1 MDCEGNMNVMNTNY
15 HAKFGK
21 SLFGKSLNRH
31 KTASRISS
39 MCILAS
45 SLFGCTTFPYVEDPR
60 PEFIRPCTMCESSD
74 VELQRAMAYVDYT
87 YDGYRRKLLED
98 AKQSQDLSQGLI
110 ALGTVTLGLAAFEA
124 NIDTFKAAGLLGGGA
139 YHLGTANENV
149 GRRAQYIAGMRA
161 MVCIKDI
168 VSPMVGITSN
178 YQHIQDNVKR
188 LRSAMDE
195 YAIAAG
201 NLTNNMNQLFL
212 NDDASKS
219 LKAAAQAQLKVVD
232 SDRER
237 AAQLLQSTNTLLAKS
252 STIGPRVFAQVDNIR
267 VAVDEALTSTLAST
281 DSIGSQIA
289 ALSDYAQYF
298 TPGLDFAQILQTTL
312 ASEGGSNTDTVINE
326 MLAESSSGLDNN
338 PKGNAEN
345 VKNAII
351 SVYEKVISNISVAMG
366 EMQAKRQIMLARAS
380 ELNGLLAMPLNLNEA
395 TFKSCGAHTDNI
407 TTQLTL
413 DHSSLAFTQGVI
425 QTAIV
430 EVSGGTKPYSAQ
442 LTRTPNSSV
451 NVSTVAGGSGV
462 IVTLTGE
469 AKAGEAFTIKVK
481 DSSTQHAIINVSIT
495 EAVKKTESDAAKE
508 KVKEAS
514 QAALKNCENSKTNTW
529 NETFGVIGYP
539 VMGTHANGIVLENP
553 ALLGSTISGE
563 LALVGSFSIPSE
575 TKNIE
580 AIKKILLE
588 KLTSDP
594 LLKKLN
600 CKNITSNDYLTPHP
614 SLNNALSSTS
624 DVCEADDDVGRLKC
638 ALRTP
643 MEAGDCGD
651 DFTLAYSDF
660 SEGVLTVTLRDLDSI
675 CPTLYVDK
683 VEDLA
688 AQAKVT
694 INKSLQRF
702 TGANTLRY
710 SDLKF
715 SNHEEIKAKI
725 EILQEGK
732 VQ

>member
-1 MDCEGNMNVMNTNY
+1 MNVINSDCY
-15 HAKFGK
+15 AKFGK
-21 SLFGKSLNRH
+21 SLNRY
-31 KTASRISS
+31 KTASRLSS
-39 MCILAS
+39 VCILAS

-60 PEFIRPCTMCESSD
+60 PEFIRACTMCESSE

-149 GRRAQYIAGMRA
+149 GRRSQYIAGMRA

-168 VSPMVGITSN
+168 VSPMAGITSN
-178 YQHIQDNVKR
+178 YEHIQKNAER

-201 NLTNNMNQLFL
+201 DLTNNMNQLFL
-212 NDDASKS
+212 YDDTTKS

-281 DSIGSQIA
+281 DNISSHIA
-289 ALSDYAQYF
+289 LLSDYAQYF

-312 ASEGGSNTDTVINE
+312 ASAGSPATDKQMTDIIQQSLNN
-326 MLAESSSGLDNN
+326 LDKDS
-338 PKGNAEN
+338 KGNAEN

-351 SVYEKVISNISVAMG
+351 GVYEKVISNISAAMG
-366 EMQAKRQIMLARAS
+366 EIQAKRQIMLARAS
-380 ELNGLLAMPLNLNEA
+380 ELNGLLAMPLNLNET
-395 TFKSCGAHTDNI
+395 TFKSCGALTDNI
-407 TTQLTL
+407 TTQLKL
-413 DHSSLAFTQGVI
+413 DHSSLEFTQGTI
-425 QTAIV
+425 QTATV
-430 EVSGGTKPYSAQ
+430 EVSGGTKPYTAQ

-451 NVSTVAGGSGV
+451 NVATVARGSGI
-462 IVTLTGE
+462 IVTLTSE
-469 AKAGEAFTIKVK
+469 AKAGEVFTIKVK
-481 DSSTQHAIINVSIT
+481 DSSTQHAIINVSIK
-495 EAVKKTESDAAKE
+495 EPVKNKTANNKGAANDVE
-508 KVKEAS
+508 IT
-514 QAALKNCENSKTNTW
+514 QAALKNCENSKTNMW

-563 LALVGSFSIPSE
+563 IALAGQFSLPPE
-575 TKNIE
+575 ARNIE
-580 AIKKILLE
+580 AVKSALLA
-588 KLTSDP
+588 KLATDP
-594 LLKKLN
+594 LLKSLH
-600 CKNITSNDYLTPHP
+600 CKNITSNEKLTPHA
-614 SLNNALSSTS
+614 SLANALSSTP
-624 DVCEADDDVGRLKC
+624 DVCKADDDVGRLKC

-651 DFTLAYSDF
+651 DFTLAYSNF
-660 SEGVLTVTLRDLDSI
+660 SQGILTVTLRDLDSI

-683 VEDLA
+683 VDDLV

-694 INKSLQRF
+694 INKSLKRF
-702 TGANTLRY
+702 TGGNTLKY

-715 SNHEEIKAKI
+715 SNYEEIKAKI
-725 EILQEGK
+725 DGLQEGK

>member
-1 MDCEGNMNVMNTNY
+1 MNVINSDCYAN
-15 HAKFGK
+15 FGK
-21 SLFGKSLNRH
+21 SLFGKLLNRE
-31 KTASRISS
+31 KTTSRLSI
-39 MCILAS
+39 MCILVS
-45 SLFGCTTFPYVEDPR
+45 SLLGCTTFPYVEDPR
-60 PEFIRPCTMCESSD
+60 PVNTKNCTSCESSE

-178 YQHIQDNVKR
+178 YQHIQNNAER

-201 NLTNNMNQLFL
+201 DLTNAVNQLFL
-212 NDDASKS
+212 YDDSTKS
-219 LKAAAQAQLKVVD
+219 LKAAAQAQLKVID

-312 ASEGGSNTDTVINE
+312 VSAGSSGTGIDGILAQSLNN
-326 MLAESSSGLDNN
+326 LAEK
-338 PKGNAEN
+338 PKENAEN
-345 VKNAII
+345 VKDAIKRVHKKI
-351 SVYEKVISNISVAMG
+351 ISNISVAMG

-395 TFKSCGAHTDNI
+395 TFKSCGALTDNI

-413 DHSSLAFTQGVI
+413 DHSSLAFTQGKI
-425 QTAIV
+425 QTATV

-451 NVSTVAGGSGV
+451 NIASVAGGSGI
-462 IVTLTGE
+462 IVTLTSE
-469 AKAGEAFTIKVK
+469 AKAGESFTIKVK
-481 DSSTQHAIINVSIT
+481 DSSTQHAIINVSIK
-495 EAVKKTESDAAKE
+495 EPVKKTESDAAKE
-508 KVKEAS
+508 NVIEAP

-563 LALVGSFSIPSE
+563 IALAGQFSLPPE
-575 TKNIE
+575 AKNID
-580 AIKKILLE
+580 AVKSALLA
-588 KLTSDP
+588 KLATDP
-594 LLKKLN
+594 LLKSLH
-600 CKNITSNDYLTPHP
+600 CKNITSNEKLTPHA
-614 SLNNALSSTS
+614 SLANALSSTP

-638 ALRTP
+638 ALRAP

-651 DFTLAYSDF
+651 DFTFAYSNF
-660 SEGVLTVTLRDLDSI
+660 SKGVLTVTLCALDSI
-675 CPTLYVDK
+675 CPALYVDK

-694 INKSLQRF
+694 INKSLERYPW
-702 TGANTLRY
+702 GKTLRY
-710 SDLKF
+710 IDLKF
-715 SNHEEIKAKI
+715 SNYEEIKAKI
-725 EILQEGK
+725 ESLQEGK

>member
-31 KTASRISS
+31 KTASRLSS

-60 PEFIRPCTMCESSD
+60 PEYTRSCTMCESSE

-178 YQHIQDNVKR
+178 YQHIQNNAER

-201 NLTNNMNQLFL
+201 DLTNAVNQLFL
-212 NDDASKS
+212 YDDSTKS
-219 LKAAAQAQLKVVD
+219 LKAAAQAQLKVID

-252 STIGPRVFAQVDNIR
+252 STIGPRVFAQVDSIR

-312 ASEGGSNTDTVINE
+312 ASTGSSGTGIDGILAQSLNN
-326 MLAESSSGLDNN
+326 LAEK
-338 PKGNAEN
+338 PKENAEN
-345 VKNAII
+345 VKDAIKR
-351 SVYEKVISNISVAMG
+351 VHQEMISNISIAMG

-395 TFKSCGAHTDNI
+395 TFKSCGALTDNI
-407 TTQLTL
+407 TTQLKL

-481 DSSTQHAIINVSIT
+481 DSSTQHAIINVSIK
-495 EAVKKTESDAAKE
+495 EPVKKTESDAAKE
-508 KVKEAS
+508 NVKEAS

-694 INKSLQRF
+694 INKSLQWF
-702 TGANTLRY
+702 TGGNTLRY
-710 SDLKF
+710 SDFKF

-725 EILQEGK
+725 ESLQEGK

>member
-1 MDCEGNMNVMNTNY
+1 
-15 HAKFGK
+15 
-21 SLFGKSLNRH
+21 
-31 KTASRISS
+31 
-39 MCILAS
+39 
-45 SLFGCTTFPYVEDPR
+45 
-60 PEFIRPCTMCESSD
+60 MCESSE

-98 AKQSQDLSQGLI
+98 AKQGQDLSQGLI

-178 YQHIQDNVKR
+178 YQHIQKNAER

-201 NLTNNMNQLFL
+201 DLTNNMNQLFL
-212 NDDASKS
+212 NDDASKN
-219 LKAAAQAQLKVVD
+219 LKAAAQAQLKVID

-281 DSIGSQIA
+281 DSISSHIA
-289 ALSDYAQYF
+289 LLSDYAQYF

-312 ASEGGSNTDTVINE
+312 ASAGSPATDKRMTDIVQQSLKNFDKDSKE
-326 MLAESSSGLDNN
+326 
-338 PKGNAEN
+338 NAEN
-345 VKNAII
+345 VKGAIEG
-351 SVYEKVISNISVAMG
+351 VYEKVISNISAAMG
-366 EMQAKRQIMLARAS
+366 KMQAKRQIMLARAS
-380 ELNGLLAMPLNLNEA
+380 ELNGLLAMPLNLNET
-395 TFKSCGAHTDNI
+395 TFKSCGALTDNI
-407 TTQLTL
+407 TTQLKL
-413 DHSSLAFTQGVI
+413 DHSSLEFTQGTI
-425 QTAIV
+425 QTATV
-430 EVSGGTKPYSAQ
+430 EVSGGTKPYIAQ
-442 LTRTPNSSV
+442 LTKTPNSSV
-451 NVSTVAGGSGV
+451 NVATVAGGSGI
-462 IVTLTGE
+462 IVTLTSE
-469 AKAGEAFTIKVK
+469 AKAGEVFTIKVK
-481 DSSTQHAIINVSIT
+481 DSSTQHAIINVSIK
-495 EAVKKTESDAAKE
+495 EPVKKTESDAAKE
-508 KVKEAS
+508 NVTEAP

-563 LALVGSFSIPSE
+563 IALAGQFSLPPE
-575 TKNIE
+575 ARNIE
-580 AIKKILLE
+580 AVKSALLA
-588 KLTSDP
+588 KLATDP
-594 LLKKLN
+594 LLKSLH
-600 CKNITSNDYLTPHP
+600 CKNITSNEKLTPHA
-614 SLNNALSSTS
+614 SLANALSSTP
-624 DVCEADDDVGRLKC
+624 DVCRADDDVGRLQC

-651 DFTLAYSDF
+651 DFTLAYSNF
-660 SEGVLTVTLRDLDSI
+660 SQGILTVTLRDLDSI

-694 INKSLQRF
+694 INKSLKQF
-702 TGANTLRY
+702 TGGNTLKY

-715 SNHEEIKAKI
+715 SNYEEIKAKI
-725 EILQEGK
+725 DGLQEGK

>member
-1 MDCEGNMNVMNTNY
+1 MNVINSDCY
-15 HAKFGK
+15 AKFGK
-21 SLFGKSLNRH
+21 SLNRY
-31 KTASRISS
+31 KTASRLSS
-39 MCILAS
+39 VCILAS

-60 PEFIRPCTMCESSD
+60 PEFIRECTMCESSE
-74 VELQRAMAYVDYT
+74 VELQRAMDYVDYT

-110 ALGTVTLGLAAFEA
+110 ALTTATLGLASFEA
-124 NIDTFKAAGLLGGGA
+124 DIDTFKAAGLLGAGA
-139 YHLGTANENV
+139 YQLGTANENV
-149 GRRAQYIAGMRA
+149 GRRSQYIAGMRA

-178 YQHIQDNVKR
+178 YQHIQKNAER

-201 NLTNNMNQLFL
+201 DLTNTMNQLFL
-212 NDDASKS
+212 YDDSTKS
-219 LKAAAQAQLKVVD
+219 LKAAAQAQLKVID

-252 STIGPRVFAQVDNIR
+252 STIGPRVFTQVDNIR

-281 DSIGSQIA
+281 DSISTHIA
-289 ALSDYAQYF
+289 SLSDYAQYF

-312 ASEGGSNTDTVINE
+312 ASAEGSNTDTVINE
-326 MLAESSSGLDNN
+326 VLAQAMGDFDKKTKE
-338 PKGNAEN
+338 NAENTEN

-351 SVYEKVISNISVAMG
+351 GVYEKVISNISAAMG

-380 ELNGLLAMPLNLNEA
+380 ELNGLLAMPLNLNET
-395 TFKSCGAHTDNI
+395 TFKSCGALTDNI
-407 TTQLTL
+407 TTQLKL
-413 DHSSLAFTQGVI
+413 DHSSLEFTQGTI
-425 QTAIV
+425 QTATV
-430 EVSGGTKPYSAQ
+430 EVSGGTKPYTAQ

-451 NVSTVAGGSGV
+451 NVATVAGGSGI
-462 IVTLTGE
+462 IVTLTSE
-469 AKAGEAFTIKVK
+469 AKAGEVFTIKVK
-481 DSSTQHAIINVSIT
+481 DSSTQHAIINVSIK
-495 EAVKKTESDAAKE
+495 EPVKNETANNKGAANDVE
-508 KVKEAS
+508 IA

-563 LALVGSFSIPSE
+563 IALAGQFSLPPE
-575 TKNIE
+575 ARNIE
-580 AIKKILLE
+580 AVKSALLA
-588 KLTSDP
+588 KLATDP
-594 LLKKLN
+594 LLKSLH
-600 CKNITSNDYLTPHP
+600 CKNITSNEKLTPHA
-614 SLNNALSSTS
+614 SLANALSSTP
-624 DVCEADDDVGRLKC
+624 DVCKADDDVGRLKC

-651 DFTLAYSDF
+651 DFTLAYSNF
-660 SEGVLTVTLRDLDSI
+660 SQGILTVTLRDLDSI

-683 VEDLA
+683 VDDLV

-694 INKSLQRF
+694 INKSLKRF
-702 TGANTLRY
+702 TGGNTLKY

-715 SNHEEIKAKI
+715 SNYEEIKAKI
-725 EILQEGK
+725 DGLQEGK

>member
-1 MDCEGNMNVMNTNY
+1 M
-15 HAKFGK
+15 
-21 SLFGKSLNRH
+21 
-31 KTASRISS
+31 
-39 MCILAS
+39 
-45 SLFGCTTFPYVEDPR
+45 
-60 PEFIRPCTMCESSD
+60 
-74 VELQRAMAYVDYT
+74 
-87 YDGYRRKLLED
+87 
-98 AKQSQDLSQGLI
+98 
-110 ALGTVTLGLAAFEA
+110 
-124 NIDTFKAAGLLGGGA
+124 
-139 YHLGTANENV
+139 
-149 GRRAQYIAGMRA
+149 
-161 MVCIKDI
+161 CIKDI

-178 YQHIQDNVKR
+178 YQHIQNNAER

-201 NLTNNMNQLFL
+201 DLTNNMNQLFL

-219 LKAAAQAQLKVVD
+219 LKAAAQAQLKVID
-232 SDRER
+232 SDRAR

-252 STIGPRVFAQVDNIR
+252 STIGPRVFAQVDSIR

-298 TPGLDFAQILQTTL
+298 TPGLDFAQLLQTTL
-312 ASEGGSNTDTVINE
+312 TSTGGSDVNKVLDG
-326 MLAESSSGLDNN
+326 MLAQA
-338 PKGNAEN
+338 KGDFDKKNKENAENAEN

-395 TFKSCGAHTDNI
+395 TFKSCGALTDNI

-481 DSSTQHAIINVSIT
+481 DSSTQHAIINVSIK
-495 EAVKKTESDAAKE
+495 EPVKKTESDAAKE
-508 KVKEAS
+508 NVKEAS

-588 KLTSDP
+588 RLTTDS

-600 CKNITSNDYLTPHP
+600 CKNITSNEKLTPHA
-614 SLNNALSSTS
+614 SLANALSSTP
-624 DVCEADDDVGRLKC
+624 DVCKADDDVGRLKC

-694 INKSLQRF
+694 INKSLKRF
-702 TGANTLRY
+702 TGKNTLRY

-715 SNHEEIKAKI
+715 SNYEEIKAKI
-725 EILQEGK
+725 ESLQEGK

>member
-1 MDCEGNMNVMNTNY
+1 MNVINSDSY
-15 HAKFGK
+15 AKFGK
-21 SLFGKSLNRH
+21 SFNRN
-31 KTASRISS
+31 KKASRISA

-60 PEFIRPCTMCESSD
+60 PEYTRACTMCESRE

-98 AKQSQDLSQGLI
+98 AKQSQELSQGLI

-178 YQHIQDNVKR
+178 YQHIQKNAER

-201 NLTNNMNQLFL
+201 DLTNNMNQLVL
-212 NDDASKS
+212 YNDATKS
-219 LKAAAQAQLKVVD
+219 LKAAAQAQLKVIE

-237 AAQLLQSTNTLLAKS
+237 AAKLLQSTNTLLAKS

-267 VAVDEALTSTLAST
+267 VAVDEALTSTLANT

-312 ASEGGSNTDTVINE
+312 ASSGSPATDT
-326 MLAESSSGLDNN
+326 MLEKFYAESM
-338 PKGNAEN
+338 NAPQKDFDEN
-345 VKNAII
+345 TGKVLKVVEIHQQ
-351 SVYEKVISNISVAMG
+351 VISNISAAMG
-366 EMQAKRQIMLARAS
+366 KMQAKRQIMLARAS
-380 ELNGLLAMPLNLNEA
+380 ELNGLLAMPLDLNET
-395 TFKSCGAHTDNI
+395 TFKSCGALTDNI
-407 TTQLTL
+407 TTQLKL
-413 DHSSLAFTQGVI
+413 DHSSLEFTQGTI
-425 QTAIV
+425 QTATV

-442 LTRTPNSSV
+442 LTKTPNSSV
-451 NVSTVAGGSGV
+451 NVASVAGGSGI
-462 IVTLTGE
+462 IVTLTSE
-469 AKAGEAFTIKVK
+469 AKAGEVFTIKVK
-481 DSSTQHAIINVSIT
+481 DSSTQHAIINVSIK
-495 EAVKKTESDAAKE
+495 EPVKKTESDAAKE
-508 KVKEAS
+508 KVIEAP
-514 QAALKNCENSKTNTW
+514 QAALKNCENSKTTTW

-563 LALVGSFSIPSE
+563 IALTGQFSLPPE
-575 TKNIE
+575 AKNIE
-580 AIKKILLE
+580 AVKSALLA
-588 KLTSDP
+588 KLATDP
-594 LLKKLN
+594 LLKSLH
-600 CKNITSNDYLTPHP
+600 CKNITSNDKLTPHA
-614 SLNNALSSTS
+614 SLANALSSTP
-624 DVCEADDDVGRLKC
+624 DVCKADDDVGRLQC
-638 ALRTP
+638 ALRSP

-651 DFTLAYSDF
+651 DFTLAYSNF
-660 SEGVLTVTLRDLDSI
+660 SQGILTVTLHDLDSI

-694 INKSLQRF
+694 INKSLKRF
-702 TGANTLRY
+702 TGGNTLKY

-725 EILQEGK
+725 DGLQEGK

>member
-1 MDCEGNMNVMNTNY
+1 MNVINSDCYAN
-15 HAKFGK
+15 FGK
-21 SLFGKSLNRH
+21 SLFGKLLNRE
-31 KTASRISS
+31 KTTSRLST
-39 MCILAS
+39 MCILVS
-45 SLFGCTTFPYVEDPR
+45 SLLGCTTFPYVEDPR
-60 PEFIRPCTMCESSD
+60 PVNTKNCTSCESSE

-168 VSPMVGITSN
+168 ASPMVGITSN
-178 YQHIQDNVKR
+178 YQHIQNNAER

-201 NLTNNMNQLFL
+201 DLTNNMNQLFL

-219 LKAAAQAQLKVVD
+219 LKAAAQAQLKVID
-232 SDRER
+232 SDRAR

-252 STIGPRVFAQVDNIR
+252 STIGPRVFAQVDSIR

-298 TPGLDFAQILQTTL
+298 TPGLDFAQLLQTTL
-312 ASEGGSNTDTVINE
+312 TSTGGSDVNKVLDG
-326 MLAESSSGLDNN
+326 MLAQA
-338 PKGNAEN
+338 KGDFDKKNKENAENAEN

-395 TFKSCGAHTDNI
+395 TFKSCGALTDNI

-481 DSSTQHAIINVSIT
+481 DSSTQHAIINVSIK
-495 EAVKKTESDAAKE
+495 EPVKKTESDAAKE
-508 KVKEAS
+508 NVKEAS

-588 KLTSDP
+588 RLTTDS

-600 CKNITSNDYLTPHP
+600 CKNITSNEKLTPHA
-614 SLNNALSSTS
+614 SLANALSSTP
-624 DVCEADDDVGRLKC
+624 DVCKADDDVGRLKC

-694 INKSLQRF
+694 INKSLKRF
-702 TGANTLRY
+702 TGKNTLRY

-715 SNHEEIKAKI
+715 SNYEEIKAKI
-725 EILQEGK
+725 ESLQEGK

>member
-1 MDCEGNMNVMNTNY
+1 MDCEGNMNVINSDSY
-15 HAKFGK
+15 AKFGK
-21 SLFGKSLNRH
+21 SFNRN
-31 KTASRISS
+31 KKASRISA

-60 PEFIRPCTMCESSD
+60 PEYTRACTMCESRE

-98 AKQSQDLSQGLI
+98 AKQSQELSQGLI

-178 YQHIQDNVKR
+178 YQHIQKNAER

-201 NLTNNMNQLFL
+201 DLTNNMNQLVL
-212 NDDASKS
+212 YNDATKS
-219 LKAAAQAQLKVVD
+219 LKAAAQAQLKVID

-237 AAQLLQSTNTLLAKS
+237 AAKLLQSTNTLLAKS

-312 ASEGGSNTDTVINE
+312 ASSEGSNTDTVINK
-326 MLAESSSGLDNN
+326 MLAQAMGDFDKKTKENAE
-338 PKGNAEN
+338 NAEN

-351 SVYEKVISNISVAMG
+351 GVYEKVISNISVAMG
-366 EMQAKRQIMLARAS
+366 KMQAKRQIMLARAS
-380 ELNGLLAMPLNLNEA
+380 ELNGLLAMPLNLNET
-395 TFKSCGAHTDNI
+395 TFKSCGALTDNI
-407 TTQLTL
+407 TTQLKL
-413 DHSSLAFTQGVI
+413 DHSSLEFTQGTI
-425 QTAIV
+425 QTATV

-442 LTRTPNSSV
+442 LTKTPNSSV
-451 NVSTVAGGSGV
+451 NVATVAGGSGI
-462 IVTLTGE
+462 IVTLTSE
-469 AKAGEAFTIKVK
+469 AKAGEVFTIKVK
-481 DSSTQHAIINVSIT
+481 DSSTQHAIINVSIK
-495 EAVKKTESDAAKE
+495 EPVKKTESDAAKE
-508 KVKEAS
+508 NVTEAP
-514 QAALKNCENSKTNTW
+514 QAALKNCENSKTTTW

-563 LALVGSFSIPSE
+563 IALTGQFSLPPE
-575 TKNIE
+575 AKNIE
-580 AIKKILLE
+580 AVKSALLA
-588 KLTSDP
+588 KLATDP
-594 LLKKLN
+594 LLKSLH
-600 CKNITSNDYLTPHP
+600 CKNITSNDKLTPHA
-614 SLNNALSSTS
+614 SLANALSSTP
-624 DVCEADDDVGRLKC
+624 DVCKADDDVGRLQC

-651 DFTLAYSDF
+651 DFTLAYSNF
-660 SEGVLTVTLRDLDSI
+660 SQGILTVTLRDLDSI

-694 INKSLQRF
+694 INKSLKRF
-702 TGANTLRY
+702 TGGNTLRY

-725 EILQEGK
+725 DGLQEGK

>member
-1 MDCEGNMNVMNTNY
+1 MNVINSDCY
-15 HAKFGK
+15 AKFGK
-21 SLFGKSLNRH
+21 SLNRY
-31 KTASRISS
+31 KTASRLSS
-39 MCILAS
+39 VCILAS

-60 PEFIRPCTMCESSD
+60 PEFISACTMCESSE

-178 YQHIQDNVKR
+178 YQHIQKNAER

-201 NLTNNMNQLFL
+201 DLTNNMNQLFL

-281 DSIGSQIA
+281 DSISSHIA
-289 ALSDYAQYF
+289 LLSDYAQYF

-312 ASEGGSNTDTVINE
+312 ASAGSSDADTVLDAIIP
-326 MLAESSSGLDNN
+326 ESMGGLDTNS
-338 PKGNAEN
+338 KENAEN

-351 SVYEKVISNISVAMG
+351 GVYEKVISNISAAMG
-366 EMQAKRQIMLARAS
+366 EMQAKRQIMLTRAS
-380 ELNGLLAMPLNLNEA
+380 ELNGLLAMPLNLNET
-395 TFKSCGAHTDNI
+395 TFKSCGALTDNI
-407 TTQLTL
+407 TTQLKL
-413 DHSSLAFTQGVI
+413 DHSSLEFTQGTI
-425 QTAIV
+425 QTATV
-430 EVSGGTKPYSAQ
+430 EVSGGTKPYTAQ
-442 LTRTPNSSV
+442 LTRTPNTSV
-451 NVSTVAGGSGV
+451 NVSTVGGGSGI
-462 IVTLTGE
+462 IVTLTSE
-469 AKAGEAFTIKVK
+469 AKAGEVFTIKVK
-481 DSSTQHAIINVSIT
+481 DSSTQHAIINVSIK
-495 EAVKKTESDAAKE
+495 EPVKKTESDVAKE
-508 KVKEAS
+508 NVTEAP

-563 LALVGSFSIPSE
+563 IALTGQFSLPPEAKS
-575 TKNIE
+575 IE
-580 AIKKILLE
+580 AVKSALLA
-588 KLTSDP
+588 KLATDP
-594 LLKKLN
+594 LLKSLN
-600 CKNITSNDYLTPHP
+600 CKNITSNDKLTPHA
-614 SLNNALSSTS
+614 SLANALSSTP
-624 DVCEADDDVGRLKC
+624 DVCKADDDVGRLQC

-651 DFTLAYSDF
+651 DFTLAYSNF
-660 SEGVLTVTLRDLDSI
+660 SQGILTVTLRDLDSI

-694 INKSLQRF
+694 INKSLKQF
-702 TGANTLRY
+702 TGGNTLKY

-715 SNHEEIKAKI
+715 SNYEEIKAKI
-725 EILQEGK
+725 DGLQEGK

>member
-1 MDCEGNMNVMNTNY
+1 MNAINSDCYV
-15 HAKFGK
+15 KSGK
-21 SLFGKSLNRH
+21 SFNRN
-31 KTASRISS
+31 KKASRISA
-39 MCILAS
+39 MCILVS

-60 PEFIRPCTMCESSD
+60 PEYTRACTMCESSE

-98 AKQSQDLSQGLI
+98 ARQSQDLSQGLI

-178 YQHIQDNVKR
+178 YQHIQNNAER

-201 NLTNNMNQLFL
+201 DLTNAVNQLFL
-212 NDDASKS
+212 YDDSTKS
-219 LKAAAQAQLKVVD
+219 LKAAAQAQLKVID

-252 STIGPRVFAQVDNIR
+252 STIGPRVFAQVDSIR

-298 TPGLDFAQILQTTL
+298 TPGLDFAEILQTTL
-312 ASEGGSNTDTVINE
+312 TSTGGSDVNKVLDG
-326 MLAESSSGLDNN
+326 MLAQALGDFDKKTKE
-338 PKGNAEN
+338 NAEN
-345 VKNAII
+345 AESVKNAII
-351 SVYEKVISNISVAMG
+351 GVYEKVISNISVAMG

-395 TFKSCGAHTDNI
+395 TFKSCGALTDNI
-407 TTQLTL
+407 TTQLKL

-481 DSSTQHAIINVSIT
+481 DSSTQNAIINVSIT
-495 EAVKKTESDAAKE
+495 EAATTQNKTETNPDE
-508 KVKEAS
+508 V
-514 QAALKNCENSKTNTW
+514 KNCENSKTNTW

-563 LALVGSFSIPSE
+563 LALVGSVSIPSE
-575 TKNIE
+575 SKSVE
-580 AIKKILLE
+580 AIKTVLLK
-588 KLTSDP
+588 KLSTDP

-600 CKNITSNDYLTPHP
+600 CKNITSNENLMPHL
-614 SLNNALSSTS
+614 SLNNALSETP
-624 DVCEADDDVGRLKC
+624 DVCEANDDVGRLKC

-702 TGANTLRY
+702 TGGNTLRY

-725 EILQEGK
+725 ESLQ
-732 VQ
+732 

>member
-1 MDCEGNMNVMNTNY
+1 MMNTNY

-31 KTASRISS
+31 KTASRLSS
-39 MCILAS
+39 MCILVS
-45 SLFGCTTFPYVEDPR
+45 SLLGCTTFPYVEDPR
-60 PEFIRPCTMCESSD
+60 PVLTKNCTSCESSE

-110 ALGTVTLGLAAFEA
+110 ALTTVTLGLAAFEA
-124 NIDTFKAAGLLGGGA
+124 DIDTFKAAGLLGAGA
-139 YHLGTANENV
+139 YQLGTNNENV

-178 YQHIQDNVKR
+178 HQHIQDNAKR

-201 NLTNNMNQLFL
+201 DLTNAMNQLFL
-212 NDDASKS
+212 YDDSTKS
-219 LKAAAQAQLKVVD
+219 LKAAAQAQLKVID

-252 STIGPRVFAQVDNIR
+252 STIGPRVFAQVDSIR

-312 ASEGGSNTDTVINE
+312 ASTGSSGTGIDGILAQSLNN
-326 MLAESSSGLDNN
+326 LAEK
-338 PKGNAEN
+338 PKEN
-345 VKNAII
+345 VKDAIKHLHQ
-351 SVYEKVISNISVAMG
+351 EMISNVSAAMG

-380 ELNGLLAMPLNLNEA
+380 ELNGLLAMPLNLNDS
-395 TFKSCGAHTDNI
+395 TFKSCGNLTDNI

-495 EAVKKTESDAAKE
+495 EAATTQNKTDTKPDED
-508 KVKEAS
+508 
-514 QAALKNCENSKTNTW
+514 KNCQNSNINTW

-539 VMGTHANGIVLENP
+539 VMGTLANGIVVENP

-600 CKNITSNDYLTPHP
+600 CKNITSNEYLTPHP
-614 SLNNALSSTS
+614 SLNNALSESP
-624 DVCEADDDVGRLKC
+624 DICEANDDVGRLKC
-638 ALRTP
+638 ALRAP

-694 INKSLQRF
+694 INKSLQLF
-702 TGANTLRY
+702 TGGNTLRY

-725 EILQEGK
+725 ESLQEGK

>member
-1 MDCEGNMNVMNTNY
+1 
-15 HAKFGK
+15 
-21 SLFGKSLNRH
+21 
-31 KTASRISS
+31 
-39 MCILAS
+39 
-45 SLFGCTTFPYVEDPR
+45 
-60 PEFIRPCTMCESSD
+60 
-74 VELQRAMAYVDYT
+74 MAYVDYT
-87 YDGYRRKLLED
+87 YDGYRIKLLED

-178 YQHIQDNVKR
+178 YQHIQNNAER

-201 NLTNNMNQLFL
+201 DLTNNMNQLFL

-219 LKAAAQAQLKVVD
+219 LKAAAQAQLKVID
-232 SDRER
+232 SDRAR

-252 STIGPRVFAQVDNIR
+252 STIGPRVFAQVDSIR

-298 TPGLDFAQILQTTL
+298 TPGLDFAQLLQTTL
-312 ASEGGSNTDTVINE
+312 TSTGGSDVNKVLDG
-326 MLAESSSGLDNN
+326 MLAQA
-338 PKGNAEN
+338 KGDFDKKNKENAENAEN

-395 TFKSCGAHTDNI
+395 TFKSCGALTDNI

-481 DSSTQHAIINVSIT
+481 DSSTQHAIINVSIK
-495 EAVKKTESDAAKE
+495 EPVKKTESDAAKE
-508 KVKEAS
+508 NVKEAS

-588 KLTSDP
+588 RLTTDS

-600 CKNITSNDYLTPHP
+600 CKNITSNEKLTPHA
-614 SLNNALSSTS
+614 SLANALSSTP
-624 DVCEADDDVGRLKC
+624 DVCKADDDVGRLKC

-694 INKSLQRF
+694 INKSLKRF
-702 TGANTLRY
+702 TGKNTLRY

-715 SNHEEIKAKI
+715 SNYEEIKAKI
-725 EILQEGK
+725 ESLQEGK